1 MGLLG
6 DYQRAQS
13 FAAGAGLVLFHTAIL
28 TALWSRVFQK
38 KQIALSTGLIVFKYA
53 LLGVAIFWILNQSWS
68 QPLWVGLGVSTLIVS
83 ALVAALLR
91 KKE

>member
-13 FAAGAGLVLFHTAIL
+13 FAAGAGLVLFNTAIL